1 MSDVQVGCACL
12 WRCHA
17 LAADS
22 ALCVCSH
29 RAGRHAGG
37 DLRPGEADHRGA
49 VGSLHLGSVQ
59 GEVMKTA
66 APPPRFDGRVDLQ
79 TSPPPRLTLHS
90 PHQRRSGR
98 PEFSLAS
105 FLFFLPDKT
114 SCLGFLTSRAKHTGS
129 LMTSHSTRYSSLMFK
144 GGEL

>member
-1 MSDVQVGCACL
+1 
-12 WRCHA
+12 
-17 LAADS
+17 
-22 ALCVCSH
+22 
-29 RAGRHAGG
+29 
-37 DLRPGEADHRGA
+37 
-49 VGSLHLGSVQ
+49 
-59 GEVMKTA
+59 MKTA